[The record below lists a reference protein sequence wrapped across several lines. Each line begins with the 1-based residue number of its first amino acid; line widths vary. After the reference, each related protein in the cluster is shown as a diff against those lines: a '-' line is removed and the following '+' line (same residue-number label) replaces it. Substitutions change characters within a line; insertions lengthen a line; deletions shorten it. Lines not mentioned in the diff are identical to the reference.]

1 MFEYSDDMIVFETDC
16 CTGYKKYYEWD
27 EENSKEGSETENE
40 Q

>member
-1 MFEYSDDMIVFETDC
+1 MPEYSDDMIVFETDC

-27 EENSKEGSETENE
+27 EENKEGSETENE